1 MEVATRLTWMQ
12 EKKLQNYFGEK
23 QFSLLYKASVHGFS
37 TDRLLQI
44 CSNQGPTL
52 TVIYSEDQIVGAYMQ
67 KDYGEGNYLIAVFV
81 FQETTITECKV
92 GPFKLPMLFDKNVD
106 GNLEV
111 SIHLKEKTMYFN
123 KNAMEKLG
131 LSQIYISFQD
141 CEVFRCEDLLDER
154 KMSGLTE
161 LKESLLCAIR
171 NYIPYGGLVHKVRI
185 LLLGPVGAGKSS
197 FFNSVRSI
205 FRGHVTNQALVGS
218 DPTGTSEKVNL
229 KCLLLINFITHS
241 IHFNLQTYF
250 IKDGKDNNTL
260 PFILCDTMG
269 LSEKEGLDM
278 DDIPYILEGTTI
290 SVLYHIHPCMNCIG
304 NHTVCPLLKDRIHC
318 VAFVFSANSV
328 GQLSHEMVE
337 KIKRIRRELIKSD
350 VVHVVLLTHVDTLDL
365 ITKGDLIDVYKCVP
379 VKLQAVHRKLGFPLS
394 DIFVVSNYTSEWE
407 LEPVIDV
414 LILSALK
421 EMLRAADDFLENFP
435 LEKTGRCV

>member
-44 CSNQGPTL
+44 CSKQGPTL

-123 KNAMEKLG
+123 INAMEKLG

-218 DPTGTSEKVNL
+218 DPTGTSEKYR
-229 KCLLLINFITHS
+229 
-241 IHFNLQTYF
+241 TYF

-278 DDIPYILEGTTI
+278 DDIPYILEGHFPDKYQFN
-290 SVLYHIHPCMNCIG
+290 SLKLRPKGIG

-379 VKLQAVHRKLGFPLS
+379 VKLQLEAVHRKLGFPLS

-435 LEKTGRCV
+435 LEKTEIRRKK